1 MDEKKV
7 QPKKLSAANTKQEML
22 DAYQAVLKQLEAQR
36 EVELKLEK
44 RLEEKKAKEVTQ
56 VAESLSSEGIAKE
69 VSTLKIETGK
79 CLLRSPTGLR
89 KRSASLRRFK
99 MPSC

>member
-1 MDEKKV
+1 MDDKKF
-7 QPKKLSAANTKQEML
+7 QPKKLTATNTKQEML

-36 EVELKLEK
+36 EVELKPEK

-79 CLLRSPTGLR
+79 MLAQISDRLEEEIN
-89 KRSASLRRFK
+89 KFK
-99 MPSC
+99 T